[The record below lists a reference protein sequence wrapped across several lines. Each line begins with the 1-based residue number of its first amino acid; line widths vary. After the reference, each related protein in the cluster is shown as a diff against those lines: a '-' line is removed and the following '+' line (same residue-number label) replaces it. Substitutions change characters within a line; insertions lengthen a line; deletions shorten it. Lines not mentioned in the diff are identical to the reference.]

1 MADVAHASPDTRP
14 GLVICAWEPAE
25 MAWDPIE
32 DLSGEPWNPAGARTD
47 PLAADEP
54 GPLADA
60 LITRLADPRRRALL
74 LVGRTRNGD
83 SFRLQ
88 IRAENRTIDG
98 TGRLD
103 DSGPAVVRTTA
114 PAAEMVQ
121 ALRDAGLAA
130 EATSEAE
137 GDAGSYLLY
146 RVLSALPDEAD
157 APAVGLLRA
166 PLSASD
172 AAVQRGVKAAAQ
184 AMARHLSPLPRSRPT

>member
-1 MADVAHASPDTRP
+1 MADVAHVSPDTRP
-14 GLVICAWEPAE
+14 ALVICAWAPEE
-25 MAWDPIE
+25 TAWDPIE
-32 DLSGEPWNPAGARTD
+32 DLSGEPWSPMGARTD

-60 LITRLADPRRRALL
+60 LIARLADPRRRALL
-74 LVGRTRNGD
+74 LVGRTRQGD
-83 SFRLQ
+83 SFRVQ
-88 IRAENRTIDG
+88 IRAENRTLDG
-98 TGRLD
+98 TGRVD

-121 ALRDAGLAA
+121 ALREAGLTA

-137 GDAGSYLLY
+137 PDAGSYLLY

-166 PLSASD
+166 PSGASD
-172 AAVQRGVKAAAQ
+172 AAVQRAVKTAAQ
-184 AMARHLSPLPRSRPT
+184 AMARHLSPLPRARPA